1 MHDKSHT
8 QLQRIRR
15 METHCKWTLSGNNK
29 CWVPGDSLWTCSMGV
44 IRLRGRAV
52 DQRRESARRRSES
65 ARRGGRGMGFQI
77 LSPHQ
82 PTGHLCRGALGDF
95 SSPAIYKAQL
105 IPAGDQV
112 QAPPK
117 TFAVCFFADTL
128 ALP

>member
-65 ARRGGRGMGFQI
+65 ARRGGGGGRASRSSVLTSLPDISAGVLWVTSAAR
-77 LSPHQ
+77 LS
-82 PTGHLCRGALGDF
+82 TRR
-95 SSPAIYKAQL
+95 S
-105 IPAGDQV
+105 
-112 QAPPK
+112 
-117 TFAVCFFADTL
+117 
-128 ALP
+128 